1 MQGVRTVYSTTWEE
15 KTRKATNPVSQIH
28 STPFGRHRQHDWPGQ
43 AVWIGT
49 GSLWLEEARSRL
61 LCSRPMMMT
70 DQLPQQSTTLGSRH
84 APHGT
89 TIFTMPNS
97 HVLKSWHLCPLWYR
111 SSERSYWTLTDK
123 IGLNFVI
130 FSDSNRQLTSIHQ
143 NTGTFICGSWRK
155 PQTSEADSNRLL
167 QT

>member
-1 MQGVRTVYSTTWEE
+1 MIFEDITDQWAMQGVRTVYSTTWEE

-70 DQLPQQSTTLGSRH
+70 GQLPQQSTTLGSRH

-97 HVLKSWHLCPLWYR
+97 HLLKSWHLCPLWYR

-123 IGLNFVI
+123 IGLNFNFNSSEYGHFYLWIVKKT
-130 FSDSNRQLTSIHQ
+130 SNIRS
-143 NTGTFICGSWRK
+143 R
-155 PQTSEADSNRLL
+155 
-167 QT
+167 